1 MPGTVKLREAITS
14 RQNQMKITALFRKTK
29 TMYKRITLQ
38 RIETKLYMIFTHQP
52 SKKQAI

>member
-38 RIETKLYMIFTHQP
+38 RIETKLYMSFTHQP
-52 SKKQAI
+52 SKKQAM